1 MNNAAVQEL
10 ANQSTPKVKLKIYN
24 NYHRHDVL
32 EALKGKNNVG
42 IELGVAGGHY
52 SNRMVQ
58 SGKFKRFY
66 GIDLYEDHHD
76 TKEYVSAL
84 NLVGIEENY
93 SLLRMS
99 FDDAIGLFEDNF
111 FDFIYFD
118 GYAHTG
124 EEGGKTF
131 SDWYKKLKVGGVFS
145 GDDYHDDWPL
155 VKWAVNDMVNKLN
168 CELNITGKTEN
179 THLNKYPSWFF
190 TKEKELEFTADEK
203 LRSLGLAIRNA
214 TRKNSKK
221 NVTLSIQQLEGLLK
235 ELKCKNP
242 EMANKLKRLL

>member
-1 MNNAAVQEL
+1 MNKLDVREL
-10 ANQSTPKVKLKIYN
+10 ANQSTPKVILKIYD
-24 NYHRHDVL
+24 NYHRHDIVA
-32 EALKGKNNVG
+32 ALKGRNNVG

-52 SNRMVQ
+52 SERMVR

-66 GIDLYEDHHD
+66 GVDLYEDHHN

-84 NLVGIEENY
+84 SLVGIEENY

-99 FDDAIGLFEDNF
+99 FDDALDLFEDNF

-131 SDWYKKLKVGGVFS
+131 SDWYKKLKVGGVFA

-155 VKWAVNDMVNKLN
+155 VKWAVNDMVSKLN
-168 CELNITGKTEN
+168 CELNVTGKTEN
-179 THLNKYPSWFF
+179 THLNRYPSWFF
-190 TKEKELEFTADEK
+190 TKEKDFEFTVDEK
-203 LRSLGLAIRNA
+203 LRNLGLEIRNA
-214 TRKNSKK
+214 TRKNSKN
-221 NVTLSIQQLEGLLK
+221 NVEISIQQLEGLLK
-235 ELKCKNP
+235 SVKNKNP
-242 EMANKLKRLL
+242 ELANKLKSLL